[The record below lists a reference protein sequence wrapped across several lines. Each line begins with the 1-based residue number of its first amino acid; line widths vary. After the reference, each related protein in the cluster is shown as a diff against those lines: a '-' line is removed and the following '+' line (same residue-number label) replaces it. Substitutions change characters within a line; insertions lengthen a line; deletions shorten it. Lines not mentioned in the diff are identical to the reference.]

1 MNGKI
6 QKQKRKRKEDIV
18 YQDLTPSNQIKPEEE
33 SIQALRWA
41 IENPNVKNIA
51 LSGPRIRKSSIFRTI
66 YTEILRTST
75 PDFIGNI

>member
-6 QKQKRKRKEDIV
+6 QKQKRKEDIV

-33 SIQALRWA
+33 SIQVLRWA

-51 LSGPRIRKSSIFRTI
+51 LSGP
-66 YTEILRTST
+66 YGLR
-75 PDFIGNI
+75 